1 MKIHEV
7 AQGGE
12 DWLML
17 RAGKPSASMFGKII
31 NEKSL
36 LKEEIINLLSNSEY
50 TQSELKKKKVD
61 ELHHIA
67 ALLNVNLK
75 PNLVLASTDYA
86 EELAAEYLGGYRVDS
101 WLPDLDNVH
110 MAHGH
115 ESELHAIKFYEDET
129 GNKCKQVGFVTDDA
143 ETYGCSP
150 DQFVNDD
157 GLLEI
162 KSPLA
167 KNVIK
172 YWMEHKETGDC
183 PKDFK
188 LQIQGQIM
196 ITGREWCD
204 LVLYHPNIQSKIIRV
219 MPDLV
224 IHAKLRK
231 TISELLKQRDAMVSE
246 MAGF

>member
-1 MKIHEV
+1 MKIHKV
-7 AQGGE
+7 AQGTD
-12 DWLML
+12 DWRML

-31 NEKSL
+31 NEKDL
-36 LKEEIINLLSNSEY
+36 LKDEILEKLAGCQQY
-50 TQSELKKKKVD
+50 TPFKKMKVWELREIADSFCVD
-61 ELHHIA
+61 LT
-67 ALLNVNLK
+67 

-86 EELAAEYLGGYRVDS
+86 EELAAEYLGGYKVDE
-101 WLPDLDNVH
+101 WLPDLDNIH
-110 MAHGH
+110 MTHGH
-115 ESELHAIKFYEDET
+115 ESELYATKFYEDET
-129 GNKCKQVGFVTDDA
+129 GNECEQVGFVTDDA

-150 DQFVNDD
+150 DRLVGDY

-172 YWMEHKETGDC
+172 YWMEHKETGEC

-224 IHAKLRK
+224 IHAKLK
-231 TISELLKQRDAMVSE
+231 ETIAELLKNRDAMVSE